1 VFISAL
7 VPRTPHPRPE
17 AGQDETGLALA
28 GRCGLGSSLL
38 HTVSNGGC
46 AGDAAPRD
54 RRAFPEK
61 PAHEH
66 FPHGIG
72 RLEQR
77 TSAAKAQAGRRGT
90 SSRRTFVTA
99 FCAAVALGG
108 NSHVA
113 VAKDVINDCEKWAP
127 GRKWLSGKSCQEK
140 VSFVFGQLASK
151 PCKQRAF
158 TGINVLVARPSCE
171 RG

>member
-1 VFISAL
+1 MRRVSLLLAVAASAAAFCTPSATVGAL
-7 VPRTPHPRPE
+7 AMRPRVIDARSLRSPRTSTFRME
-17 AGQDETGLALA
+17 SAG
-28 GRCGLGSSLL
+28 
-38 HTVSNGGC
+38 
-46 AGDAAPRD
+46 
-54 RRAFPEK
+54 PEK

-171 RG
+171 RV